1 MVTYSTA
8 VISIMDP
15 FPPASLD
22 VTTVGAGI
30 VAPSQ
35 VIRDKFSKKH
45 LIVSLILARNDTPD
59 RVVILGSMVGCQ

>member
-22 VTTVGAGI
+22 VTPLLEQELVLHHLG
-30 VAPSQ
+30 
-35 VIRDKFSKKH
+35 VIRECKF
-45 LIVSLILARNDTPD
+45 
-59 RVVILGSMVGCQ
+59 VVENT